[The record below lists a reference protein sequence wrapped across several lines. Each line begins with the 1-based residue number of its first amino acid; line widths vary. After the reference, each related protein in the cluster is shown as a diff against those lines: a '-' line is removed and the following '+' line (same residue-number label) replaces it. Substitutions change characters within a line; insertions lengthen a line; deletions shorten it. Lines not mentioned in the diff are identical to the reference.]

1 MADAIDWSKG
11 TLTPPPGAAP
21 AAEQETDWS
30 KGEMTPPAGLL
41 RRAGDLGLG
50 LAKGIIGVPEAL
62 VGVADLPTLGYA
74 GKVAEGLGFRPKE
87 AKAMLDEF
95 KSPEQKAADAKVQ
108 QAEGFFPTLGA
119 MVQNPSTIL
128 GAAAESAPSML
139 GGGLIG
145 RGVGAVVPRLGGVA
159 RGAIGEGAIAAG
171 QNAEQVRQ
179 ETADGLLTPT
189 QAGVLAA
196 SGALTGAISLGAGS
210 VARRLGIGDADT
222 FLAGGRTPTTAAEIA
237 AAEAAKKAPPKNW
250 VRKMAEGFANEGF
263 LEELPQSMQEQA
275 AQNIAQGKPLLEGVG
290 SAGAQGLL
298 VGGLTGAVAGPL
310 SGGEPAAAP
319 PPPAATPFSTALLGL
334 PAPRTGP
341 IVVGP
346 NGEAMTSSQALDQR
360 NQEDANL
367 IARGATRGGFSDVSS
382 LGLGGYPMTEVAGRP
397 AEVLPAAQAPAAAPA
412 LPLAQPATQPV
423 TAALEAA
430 APAAQGPQARE
441 AANLLYD
448 EASETDR
455 RIYDQVFGQQD
466 VADVQA
472 REAGVPAPVEDF
484 SNVPW
489 DEPGNASEADF
500 LRAMDPTLTD
510 EEINAVI
517 AEADQARE
525 QARSAQAARIDAP
538 AAEAPA
544 AGPARA
550 PAGDSGGQEAG
561 GARAVAAPAA
571 RATPAAAPARRAP
584 AAINSVASADLGP
597 MVEHTVAK
605 SGKVLRGVIRQGLTP
620 QQAKQI
626 DPGAFRKGGPD
637 SWFLRERNAE
647 QIRAWDAQQAA
658 APAQESANVR
668 GKPAL
673 PAQEPAAGA
682 ADRARPAQAPARGA
696 APAGNDAGAGGSSVR
711 ADGRAPE
718 GSGAP
723 AGGRAAADRPAA
735 TRQPALTPSKAPA
748 AAPAAQVTANTG
760 AGAAPTEM
768 PTVPSDVSEPSEVMR
783 VSPGRGSNYESRAW
797 LNPGQPNEQYVTGR
811 GATPAEARTAMLADA
826 EAKRGAAAPA
836 PAVKANTIFTEDAY
850 QAARARMKAKLGRL
864 NSGIDPELLQ
874 DGIITSG
881 YHLER
886 GARTFSA
893 YARAMLDDLGEG
905 IRGYLKQLYLATK
918 FDPRAGALASEM
930 DSAAAVEA
938 ADLDAIPTEAPEE
951 ISKNRNSEI
960 SAAASSPLA
969 PAATK
974 SVAKPLYSQR
984 RVAPESV
991 AALTNWARQAGFKTV
1006 ADDLH
1011 VTMAYSSTPVDAS
1024 AVPLA
1029 SEPLRLGSRGRAMDQ
1044 FGDAVVLRVED
1055 DALRAQWQALR
1066 DAGASWD
1073 FPDYAPH
1080 ITITYDRG
1088 GVNLDKVEP
1097 YRGPIVLQ
1105 AEERSDL
1112 DTSPSLPA
1120 ETPAAAP
1127 APSAAAPAAAAPEV
1141 ALSDRMYEAI
1151 KAGRMPENNLQLRR
1165 MVEAIDGQAAN
1176 AARMK
1181 QAQEALEAGI
1191 ARVARD
1197 VVAQREGPRS
1207 TFDALLRLY
1216 ERQPLLNVRT
1226 STSVANQAYSTPA
1239 PLAFLASELA
1249 RIGRGVTVYE
1259 PSAGTGM
1266 LLMGATPSNVAA
1278 NELDPARRAL
1288 LKEAGFPVVTPNDA
1302 TDYVPQGRF
1311 DAVIANPPFGSI
1323 KNDKGDTIKVPVD
1336 GYKLGQIDHLIAA
1349 RALEAM
1355 KDDGRAVLILGANK
1369 VAGGVSNDDL
1379 IFFNWLYG
1387 HYNVA
1392 GHFEVS
1398 GDLYN
1403 RQGAGWPVR
1412 VITIN
1417 GRQASAQVAPAPG
1430 TIQRAQGWEQVYG
1443 YFNDSLGASEQRPL
1457 AGAGAGAVGTGAG
1470 APAAGRVQ
1478 RPTGAEAAG
1487 AGGQRPAGGAARDGN
1502 VPGAVPG
1509 VVADR
1514 GGRPGGAVGAGFDE
1528 QRINAE
1534 PVFPDRL
1541 EAAGNGGAQPAR
1553 AEPARN
1559 PGTDGGLA
1567 SAENQFQA
1575 TYVPRSGRKDANVL
1589 IPVNMQQPLQDALS
1603 VLEDAVGDIDQ
1614 YAARE
1619 LGYAST
1625 REMHQALMGLQV
1637 DSVASAIY
1645 QMDQKGKAVIIADQ
1659 TGIGKG
1665 RQAAAII
1672 RWAKNKGHVPV
1683 FMSMKPSLFTDM
1695 YGDLRDIG
1703 TTDVVPFIVN
1713 SDGWVSSADGEK
1725 LFANRA
1731 TGHRNTL
1738 AAIRDTGELPAGTN
1752 AVFLTYSQINT
1763 ENVQREALSA
1773 LAPRAVFILD
1783 ESHNAGGESNTG
1795 DFMRNLLEGVRGVT
1809 YLSATYAK
1817 RPDNM
1822 PLYFRTDIGS
1832 ALSDTDSLMEAM
1844 ASGGLPLQT
1853 VVSNNLVKAGQMF
1866 RRERS
1871 YDGVEIRSEM
1881 DTANRAEHERLSDA
1895 TTQALRA
1902 IVEADRMFHE
1912 VYVKEMDKE
1921 LRQQGAK
1928 AIDNAGNKASAG
1940 VQHTE
1945 FSSVVH
1951 NFVKQMLLG
1960 LKAQGAADRAIAA
1973 LKRGEKPILAVENTM
1988 GSFLAEYAANNAL
2001 SEGDS
2006 LGSFDYRTVLSRAL
2020 ERSRVINVQT
2030 PTGDKRK
2037 ETVPLA
2043 KLDPVTRAAYEQARQ
2058 VIDSLE
2064 IDIPVS
2070 PIDWMRNEIRK
2081 AGYSVAEITGRN
2093 LTVDYSAR
2101 GNPTL
2106 SQLDQQEQRDKVR
2119 STRLF
2124 NGGQLDALILN
2135 VSGSTGISLHASEKF
2150 ADQRQ
2155 RHMIVVQPASDINV
2169 FMQMLGRIHR
2179 TGQVALPRYTLMAAD
2194 LPTEKRPTA
2203 LLSKKMKSLN
2213 ANTSSNTESATS
2225 VQSFDMLNKHGDQV
2239 VGQYLADNPALLRS
2253 LGLEAGVDSEGKGIE
2268 DIARK
2273 ATGRLAL
2280 QSIRTQEAFY
2290 AEVEGQYGAL
2300 INYLNETGQ
2309 NDLEP
2314 RTLDFEAREL
2324 RQEVLHQ
2331 GENPDTPFGADSIYG
2346 EYSIKAQGKPMK
2358 PAEVKAA
2365 MAENLEGKTGPEHT
2379 AALIKRLDAD
2389 FNGFAATLSADQRSE
2404 ADMRRAQGRNFI
2416 ASHGIGQGFRVDIN
2430 GDTFNAVVTNLRST
2444 HRAGGNPY
2452 SLSKV
2457 QVTLAIAGPL
2467 RSITVPATQF
2477 ASIEV
2482 STTPRANVDQLF
2494 REASTE
2500 GRETAKI
2507 ITGNLLAAYGE
2518 LQGVRG
2524 TIVSFSKADGTVEQ
2538 GILLP
2543 KTFTLENNTRQDV
2556 RMPTGEA
2563 AVRFLHEATNENIGR
2578 FGINTR
2584 DSAVRVLPLGAEG
2597 VEIRVPKSKARGAK
2611 YFLDKALLEQTGDF
2625 VTEGAAMVA
2634 RVEDR
2639 AKAAAALEVIGR
2651 KQALYALPSMA
2662 DEARAITAETRLSA
2676 QPGTTQDVEARPDA
2690 GYRVNTKAA
2699 NSERT
2704 LKANRLKSALQA
2716 ATGNTDIQFKAVEP
2730 GDVGPVMAQALAAV
2744 RSTASR
2750 LFGHDV
2756 VFVQFDEGSPKLFN
2770 GAANRGI
2777 PDTVFVRI
2785 DSQRPHMAI
2794 VGHELTHA
2802 LRTSNPGLYQQLAG
2816 RLGSLYKDGAYQQY
2830 FDRLKAVYDSAG
2842 IPLPRD
2848 VNEEMVSDI
2857 VGDNFMDPAFWAAMS
2872 AQGQPGPFRM
2882 LVQAIL
2888 RFIDKLSGLMTG
2900 ARPFGTQ
2907 DQLDDLAAA
2916 RAAVVQAM
2924 AEFSAQRTAKEQGI
2938 LAAAPAQLGQAA
2950 INFGAPAMSA
2960 EADAPT
2966 LFSLTADPAALQQ
2979 RAREV
2984 TADLFNTPGKLGW
2997 WHKTVGTPYNLAQRS
3012 PAFKKVFDGVQEF
3025 LKDVSAFATEAAD
3038 LAPRILPKLESLAD
3052 LKKQPLSA
3060 ADTQAISR
3068 PIFEGTLTW
3077 GRDESGRPVQMTAL
3091 EARYADMSADDKAG
3105 LMLRRGLLAENELA
3119 RWRGLPITSFEGAVR
3134 NRFEETILKP
3144 GVVWKDDE
3152 LRSMFNLDDR
3162 QVSLYREFRQAIDK
3176 SVTNLALSDIV
3187 RFAGK
3192 DGEAVRGMVMDAAS
3206 VDDGAILMRDHLL
3219 AMAEVE
3225 SGPSVGSAMSDA
3237 EKSDIRERAAKLR
3250 RDADALVE
3258 SAKEAPESKRAQ
3270 ALQDKIDDLSSRAAS
3285 GIDMKMADQLMQ
3297 QVKVLESQLGRAQ
3310 AGPMAAAR
3318 ARAEAMREEAD
3329 MLVRST
3335 LAPKPGKSSP
3345 RADVLR
3351 DTANRVMDKADRAND
3366 LMKRGYAPLSRFG
3379 NYTVDVVGK
3388 DGERQYFGMFE
3399 SRFEAGQM
3407 ARKMQANFP
3416 DATVQ
3421 QGTVS
3426 QESYKLFQGVT
3437 PETLELFGDMLGLEA
3452 QGDDARHQ
3460 AFQQYLK
3467 AAKSNRSA
3475 MKRLIE
3481 RKGIAGFSE
3490 DAGRVL
3496 AGFVY
3501 SNARQTSS
3509 NLHQGNIRES
3519 AAEVSKQSGELKD
3532 AAIRLTDY
3540 VSNPQE
3546 EAGGFRGL
3554 LFAQY
3559 IGGSVA
3565 SAMVNL
3571 TQPLQTTLPYLSQ
3584 FGGIR
3589 SAAKHVR
3596 QGVQDALKGKTG
3608 DVGLDRALKLAE
3620 ERGIVS
3626 PQEVHHLMA
3635 QARGAATLQAGDGTR
3650 LGDAKAI
3657 ANNAMS
3663 RLQLGWGRLF
3673 SVAEQ
3678 FNRRVTFIAAY
3689 RQARENGDANPMAA
3703 AEKAVNE
3710 TQFVANKGNRP
3721 RWARGAVGATL
3732 FTFKSYSVNYI
3743 ELMARMA
3750 QSGPEGR
3757 KAAALMLGV
3766 LMLMGGAGGLPFADD
3781 LGDLI
3786 DGLMQRLGYS
3796 WSTKQKR
3803 QEFLQ
3808 GLFGEAAGNFVEKG
3822 VSGISG
3828 MPLDVSGRMGM
3839 GSLIPGTGL
3848 LTKKA
3853 DYSRDVTELFGPA
3866 GDFAKRA
3873 FQAAGQTVEGAPV
3886 KAIFTLAP
3894 KAVANVRQAVDM
3906 SATGMYRDQR
3916 GRKVIDVDGYEALV
3930 KGLGFQPASVA
3941 RVQEATFEQQNRI
3954 GQVRLEQQEI
3964 SDLWAAG
3971 VSERDPSKIIDAQE
3985 RLRAWNRTNPSDPIR
4000 IRPQDVQR
4008 KVKTLNMSK
4017 EERIAK
4023 TAPSAVRAS
4032 VREQLQRENLAP

>member
-21 AAEQETDWS
+21 APEQETDWS
-30 KGEMTPPAGLL
+30 KGEMTAPAGLL

-108 QAEGFFPTLGA
+108 QADGFFPTLGA
-119 MVQNPSTIL
+119 MVQNPSTIA
-128 GAAAESAPSML
+128 GAALESAPSML

-145 RGVGAVVPRLGGVA
+145 RGVGAVLPRVGGVV
-159 RGAIGEGAIAAG
+159 RGAIGEGAVAAG

-250 VRKMAEGFANEGF
+250 VRKMAEGFANEGL

-310 SGGEPAAAP
+310 SGGEPAAVAP
-319 PPPAATPFSTALLGL
+319 PPAPAPFSTALLGL

-367 IARGATRGGFSDVSS
+367 IARGATRGGFADVSGA
-382 LGLGGYPMTEVAGRP
+382 GLGGYPMTEVAGRP
-397 AEVLPAAQAPAAAPA
+397 AEVLPAAQAPVAAPA
-412 LPLAQPATQPV
+412 LPPAQPATQPV

-430 APAAQGPQARE
+430 APLAQGPQARE
-441 AANLLYD
+441 AANLLYN
-448 EASETDR
+448 EATEADR

-472 REAGVPAPVEDF
+472 REVGVQAPVEDF

-510 EEINAVI
+510 QEINDLI

-525 QARSAQAARIDAP
+525 QARPAQATRVDAA

-550 PAGDSGGQEAG
+550 PTGDSGGQEER
-561 GARAVAAPAA
+561 GARAVAAPSP
-571 RATPAAAPARRAP
+571 TNKPAAAPARRAP
-584 AAINSVASADLGP
+584 AAIDSGANVDLGP
-597 MVEHTVAK
+597 MVEHTVQK
-605 SGKVLRGVIRQGLTP
+605 SGKVLRGVIRTGLTP

-626 DPGAFRKGGPD
+626 DPGAFRKDGG
-637 SWFLRERNAE
+637 WFLRERNAE
-647 QIRAWDAQQAA
+647 QIRAWDAQQ
-658 APAQESANVR
+658 
-668 GKPAL
+668 
-673 PAQEPAAGA
+673 
-682 ADRARPAQAPARGA
+682 GA
-696 APAGNDAGAGGSSVR
+696 APAV
-711 ADGRAPE
+711 P
-718 GSGAP
+718 AP
-723 AGGRAAADRPAA
+723 APRP
-735 TRQPALTPSKAPA
+735 SSGPA
-748 AAPAAQVTANTG
+748 AAPPAQVTANTPAAAASAPRAPAPNPSTRVSDSPAVNDYLEG
-760 AGAAPTEM
+760 RRATPPTIAEVAAEATPAPAPTDVH
-768 PTVPSDVSEPSEVMR
+768 PAPLPAVPSDVSEPSEVMQ
-783 VSPGRGSNYESRAW
+783 VNPGHGRKFVSRAW
-797 LNPGQPNEQYVTGR
+797 LNPGQPNEQRVEGK
-811 GATPAEARTAMLADA
+811 GDTPAEARAAMLSDADS
-826 EAKRGAAAPA
+826 KRAPAPAAA
-836 PAVKANTIFTEDAY
+836 PAVKANTIFTEDAAA
-850 QAARARMKAKLGRL
+850 AARARMKKKLGTL

-874 DGIITSG
+874 DGITLAG
-881 YHLER
+881 YHIEK
-886 GARTFSA
+886 GARTFAA
-893 YARAMLDDLGEG
+893 YARAMLDDLGEA
-905 IRGYLKQLYLATK
+905 IRPYLKQLYLATK

-930 DSAAAVEA
+930 DGAAAVEA
-938 ADLDAIPTEAPEE
+938 A
-951 ISKNRNSEI
+951 
-960 SAAASSPLA
+960 
-969 PAATK
+969 
-974 SVAKPLYSQR
+974 
-984 RVAPESV
+984 
-991 AALTNWARQAGFKTV
+991 
-1006 ADDLH
+1006 
-1011 VTMAYSSTPVDAS
+1011 
-1024 AVPLA
+1024 
-1029 SEPLRLGSRGRAMDQ
+1029 
-1044 FGDAVVLRVED
+1044 
-1055 DALRAQWQALR
+1055 
-1066 DAGASWD
+1066 
-1073 FPDYAPH
+1073 
-1080 ITITYDRG
+1080 
-1088 GVNLDKVEP
+1088 
-1097 YRGPIVLQ
+1097 
-1105 AEERSDL
+1105 DL

-1127 APSAAAPAAAAPEV
+1127 APAAAAPAAREV

-1151 KAGRMPENNLQLRR
+1151 NAGRMPENNLQLRK
-1165 MVEAIDGQAAN
+1165 MVEAIDRQPAT

-1181 QAQEALEAGI
+1181 QAQEALEAAI

-1197 VVAQREGPRS
+1197 VVKEGRGATNDNGRA
-1207 TFDALLRLY
+1207 TFDQLLALY

-1278 NELDPARRAL
+1278 NELDPARQAL
-1288 LKEAGFPVVTPNDA
+1288 LREAGFPVVTPNDA
-1302 TDYVPQGRF
+1302 TDYVPKGRF
-1311 DAVIANPPFGSI
+1311 DAVITNPPFGSI

-1369 VAGGVSNDDL
+1369 VAGGASNDDL

-1398 GDLYN
+1398 GDLYQ

-1430 TIQRAQGWEQVYG
+1430 TIQRAQGWEQVYA

-1457 AGAGAGAVGTGAG
+1457 AGASAGPVGAGTG

-1478 RPTGAEAAG
+1478 RPAG
-1487 AGGQRPAGGAARDGN
+1487 GETAGPGGQRPAGSPASAGN

-1541 EAAGNGGAQPAR
+1541 GAARDGGSQPRA

-1619 LGYAST
+1619 LGYGST

-1672 RWAKNKGHVPV
+1672 RWAKNKGHIPV

-1832 ALSDTDSLMEAM
+1832 ALSDTDSLMDAM

-1881 DTANRAEHERLSDA
+1881 DTANRAEHERLSDS

-1902 IVEADRMFHE
+1902 IVDADRMFHE

-1921 LRQQGAK
+1921 LRKEGAK
-1928 AIDNAGNKASAG
+1928 AVDNAGNKVSAG

-2020 ERSRVINVQT
+2020 ARSRVINVQT

-2037 ETVPLA
+2037 ETVSIA
-2043 KLDPVTRAAYEQARQ
+2043 KLDPETRLAYERAQA
-2058 VIDSLE
+2058 VIDSLD

-2093 LTVDYSAR
+2093 LTVDYSTR
-2101 GNPTL
+2101 GNPVL
-2106 SQLDQQEQRDKVR
+2106 SQLDLQEQRDKVR

-2225 VQSFDMLNKHGDQV
+2225 VQSFDMLNKYGDQV

-2253 LGLEAGVDSEGKGIE
+2253 LGLEAGIDSDGKGIE

-2290 AEVEGQYGAL
+2290 AEVEGQYSAL

-2379 AALIKRLDAD
+2379 AALIQRLEAD
-2389 FNGFAATLSADQRSE
+2389 FNGFAANLSPEQRDE
-2404 ADMRRAQGRNFI
+2404 AGLRRSQGRNFI

-2477 ASIEV
+2477 AAIEV

-2556 RMPTGEA
+2556 RMPSGEA

-2584 DSAVRVLPLGAEG
+2584 DSAVRVLPLGTEG

-2611 YFLDKALLEQTGDF
+2611 YFLDRALLEQTGDF

-2662 DEARAITAETRLSA
+2662 EEARAITATSLSA
-2676 QPGTTQDVEARPDA
+2676 EQPITRQDAEARPDG
-2690 GYRVNTKAA
+2690 GYAVNTKAA
-2699 NSERT
+2699 NPERT

-2716 ATGNTDIQFKAVEP
+2716 ATGNSEIQFKAVEP

-2785 DSQRPHMAI
+2785 DSARPHMAI

-2802 LRTSNPGLYQQLAG
+2802 LRTSNPGLYQQLADRLG
-2816 RLGSLYKDGAYQQY
+2816 RLYKSDAGQQY
-2830 FDRLKAVYDSAG
+2830 FSRLKAVYDSAG

-2848 VNEEMVSDI
+2848 VNEELVSDI
-2857 VGDNFMDPAFWAAMS
+2857 VGDNFMDPSFWAAMS
-2872 AQGQPGPFRM
+2872 TQGQPGPFRM

-2907 DQLDDLAAA
+2907 EYLDDLAAA

-2924 AEFSAQRTAKEQGI
+2924 AEFSAQRSAREQGI
-2938 LAAAPAQLGQAA
+2938 LASAPANAAQAA
-2950 INFGAPAMSA
+2950 LNPVPAMSA
-2960 EADAPT
+2960 EGDAPT

-3012 PAFKKVFDGVQEF
+3012 PAFKKVFDGVQDF

-3077 GRDESGRPVQMTAL
+3077 GRDESGRPVQMAAL
-3091 EARYADMSADDKAG
+3091 EARYADMSSEQKAG
-3105 LMLRRGLLAENELA
+3105 LMLRRGLVAENELK
-3119 RWRGLPITSFEGAVR
+3119 RWKALPIDSYEGAVR
-3134 NRFEETILKP
+3134 NRFEATVLKP

-3152 LRSMFNLDDR
+3152 LRSMFGLNDQ

-3176 SVTNLALSDIV
+3176 SVGNLALSDIV

-3192 DGEAVRGMVMDAAS
+3192 DGEAMRGMVMDAAS

-3219 AMAEVE
+3219 AMAEADPRR
-3225 SGPSVGSAMSDA
+3225 G
-3237 EKSDIRERAAKLR
+3237 DI
-3250 RDADALVE
+3250 
-3258 SAKEAPESKRAQ
+3258 
-3270 ALQDKIDDLSSRAAS
+3270 
-3285 GIDMKMADQLMQ
+3285 
-3297 QVKVLESQLGRAQ
+3297 
-3310 AGPMAAAR
+3310 
-3318 ARAEAMREEAD
+3318 
-3329 MLVRST
+3329 
-3335 LAPKPGKSSP
+3335 
-3345 RADVLR
+3345 LR

-3596 QGVQDALKGKTG
+3596 QGVADALKGKTG

-3663 RLQLGWGRLF
+3663 RLQFGWGKLF
-3673 SVAEQ
+3673 STAEQ

-3689 RQARENGDANPMAA
+3689 RQARENGSSNPMAA

-3839 GSLIPGTGL
+3839 GNLIPGTGL
-3848 LTKKA
+3848 LQKKL
-3853 DYSRDVTELFGPA
+3853 DYGRDVTELFGPA

-3873 FQAAGQTVEGAPV
+3873 FQAAGQTVEGKPV
-3886 KAIFTLAP
+3886 DATFSLAP
-3894 KAVANVRQAVDM
+3894 RAVANVRQAVDM
-3906 SATGMYRDQR
+3906 ASTGMYRDVR
-3916 GRKVIDVDGYEALV
+3916 GRKVIDTDGYEALT
-3930 KGLGFQPASVA
+3930 KAIGFQPNDVA
-3941 RVQEATFEQQNRI
+3941 RVQQATFAQQDRI
-3954 GQVRLEQQEI
+3954 AQVRLAQGEI
-3964 SDLWAAG
+3964 SDAWAQGIA
-3971 VSERDPSKIIDAQE
+3971 ERDPQKIIEAQE
-3985 RLRAWNRTNPSDPIR
+3985 QLREWNRKNPDSPIR
-4000 IRPQDVQR
+4000 IRPQDIQR
-4008 KVKTLNMSK
+4008 KARTLMQSK
-4017 EERIAK
+4017 EERIQK
-4023 TAPSAVRAS
+4023 TAPAAIRAS
-4032 VREQLQRENLAP
+4032 VREQLARENLTQ

>member
-21 AAEQETDWS
+21 APEQETDWS

-50 LAKGIIGVPEAL
+50 LAKGVIGVPEAL

-108 QAEGFFPTLGA
+108 QADGFFPTLGA

-222 FLAGGRTPTTAAEIA
+222 LLAGGTTP
-237 AAEAAKKAPPKNW
+237 APAQPKSW
-250 VRKMAEGFANEGF
+250 VRKVAEGFANEGL

-310 SGGEPAAAP
+310 SGGEPAAVAP
-319 PPPAATPFSTALLGL
+319 PPAPFSTALLGL

-367 IARGATRGGFSDVSS
+367 IARGATRGGFADVSGA
-382 LGLGGYPMTEVAGRP
+382 GLGGYPMTEVAGRP
-397 AEVLPAAQAPAAAPA
+397 AEVLPAAQAPVAAPA
-412 LPLAQPATQPV
+412 LPPAQPTTQPV

-430 APAAQGPQARE
+430 APLAQGPQARE
-441 AANLLYD
+441 AANLLYN
-448 EASETDR
+448 EATEADR

-472 REAGVPAPVEDF
+472 REAGVQAPVEDF

-510 EEINAVI
+510 QEINDLI
-517 AEADQARE
+517 READQARE
-525 QARSAQAARIDAP
+525 QARPAQATRVDAA

-544 AGPARA
+544 AGPART
-550 PAGDSGGQEAG
+550 PAGDSSGQEER
-561 GARAVAAPAA
+561 GARAVAAPSP
-571 RATPAAAPARRAP
+571 TNKPSAAPARRAP
-584 AAINSVASADLGP
+584 AAIDSGANADLGP
-597 MVEHTVAK
+597 MVEHTVQK

-626 DPGAFRKGGPD
+626 DPGAFRKDGG
-637 SWFLRERNAE
+637 WFLRERNAE
-647 QIRAWDAQQAA
+647 QIRAWDAQQ
-658 APAQESANVR
+658 
-668 GKPAL
+668 K
-673 PAQEPAAGA
+673 
-682 ADRARPAQAPARGA
+682 
-696 APAGNDAGAGGSSVR
+696 
-711 ADGRAPE
+711 
-718 GSGAP
+718 
-723 AGGRAAADRPAA
+723 
-735 TRQPALTPSKAPA
+735 PA
-748 AAPAAQVTANTG
+748 AAPAPSGQAATNSVAPATTQDGNGQQDELDSELRYYEAKAEAKRRAPAPAPAPKPSSGSAAARPPAETPAQQIDRLISRRMDTEPGTPLRRDIDAELKGLGVKDPASRMAAAAPAPAPAPTADATVRVPKAVDDALTEDMAKQQARVKRLRTAAEKDGLTLDEKKAALLKVTAAETTLRKMRQTRFDAEDAAVQAVTDG
-760 AGAAPTEM
+760 RMDAFDKHQDLFPGAASALRPLAFGTA
-768 PTVPSDVSEPSEVMR
+768 S
-783 VSPGRGSNYESRAW
+783 
-797 LNPGQPNEQYVTGR
+797 
-811 GATPAEARTAMLADA
+811 GATPAP
-826 EAKRGAAAPA
+826 AAPAPAPAPA
-836 PAVKANTIFTEDAY
+836 PAVKANTIFTEDAAA
-850 QAARARMKAKLGRL
+850 AARARMKKKLGTL

-874 DGIITSG
+874 DGITLAG
-881 YHLER
+881 YHIEK
-886 GARTFSA
+886 GARTFAA
-893 YARAMLDDLGEG
+893 YARAMLDDLGEA
-905 IRGYLKQLYLATK
+905 IRPYLKQLYLATK

-930 DSAAAVEA
+930 DGAAAVEA
-938 ADLDAIPTEAPEE
+938 ADLDAIPAEAPAAEQDLASLQQ
-951 ISKNRNSEI
+951 IANSAET
-960 SAAASSPLA
+960 PA
-969 PAATK
+969 PPAQAATK
-974 SVAKPLYSQR
+974 SVAKPLYSQQ
-984 RVAPESV
+984 RVAPES
-991 AALTNWARQAGFKTV
+991 AQQIRAWAKAQGFPSV

-1011 VTMAYSSTPVDAS
+1011 VTIGYSSAPVDAS

-1029 SEPLRLGSRGRAMDQ
+1029 PATTVQNSRARSVERLGDQ
-1044 FGDAVVLRVED
+1044 GAVVLMLGNETSRTQQ
-1055 DALRAQWQALR
+1055 LAQAHQALR

-1073 FPDYAPH
+1073 FPSYQPH
-1080 ITITYDRG
+1080 ITISYDAG
-1088 GVNLDKVEP
+1088 GLDLSKVQP
-1097 YRGPIVLQ
+1097 YGGPINLL

-1127 APSAAAPAAAAPEV
+1127 APAAAAPAAREV

-1151 KAGRMPENNLQLRR
+1151 NAGRMPENNLQLRK
-1165 MVEAIDGQAAN
+1165 MVEAIDGQAAS

-1181 QAQEALEAGI
+1181 QAQEALEAAI

-1197 VVAQREGPRS
+1197 VVKEGRGATNDNGRA
-1207 TFDALLRLY
+1207 TFDQLLALY

-1278 NELDPARRAL
+1278 NELDPARQAL
-1288 LKEAGFPVVTPNDA
+1288 LREAGFPVVTPNDA
-1302 TDYVPQGRF
+1302 TDYVPKGRF
-1311 DAVIANPPFGSI
+1311 DAVITNPPFGSI

-1349 RALEAM
+1349 RALEVM

-1387 HYNVA
+1387 RYNVA

-1398 GDLYN
+1398 GDLYQ

-1430 TIQRAQGWEQVYG
+1430 TIQRAQGWEQVYA

-1457 AGAGAGAVGTGAG
+1457 AGASAGPVGAGTG

-1478 RPTGAEAAG
+1478 RPAGGEAAG
-1487 AGGQRPAGGAARDGN
+1487 PGGQRPAGSPASAGN

-1541 EAAGNGGAQPAR
+1541 DAARDGGSQPRA

-1619 LGYAST
+1619 LGYGST

-1672 RWAKNKGHVPV
+1672 RWAKNKGHIPV

-1832 ALSDTDSLMEAM
+1832 ALSDTDSLMGAM

-1881 DTANRAEHERLSDA
+1881 DTANRAEHERLSDS

-1902 IVEADRMFHE
+1902 IVDADRMFHE

-1921 LRQQGAK
+1921 LRKEGAK
-1928 AIDNAGNKASAG
+1928 AVDNAGNKVSAG

-2020 ERSRVINVQT
+2020 ARSRVINVQT

-2037 ETVPLA
+2037 ETVSIA
-2043 KLDPVTRAAYEQARQ
+2043 KLDPETRLAYERAQA
-2058 VIDSLE
+2058 VIDSLD

-2093 LTVDYSAR
+2093 LTVDYSTR
-2101 GNPTL
+2101 GNPVL
-2106 SQLDQQEQRDKVR
+2106 SQLDLQEQRDKVR

-2225 VQSFDMLNKHGDQV
+2225 VQSFDMLNKYGDQV

-2253 LGLEAGVDSEGKGIE
+2253 LGLEAGIDADGKGIE

-2290 AEVEGQYGAL
+2290 AEVEGQYSAL

-2379 AALIKRLDAD
+2379 AALIQRLEAD
-2389 FNGFAATLSADQRSE
+2389 FNGFAANLSPEQRDE
-2404 ADMRRAQGRNFI
+2404 AGLRRSQGRNFI

-2477 ASIEV
+2477 AAIEV
-2482 STTPRANVDQLF
+2482 STTPRANVDQMF

-2556 RMPTGEA
+2556 RMPSGEA
-2563 AVRFLHEATNENIGR
+2563 AVRFLHESTNENIGR

-2584 DSAVRVLPLGAEG
+2584 DSAVRVLPLGTEG

-2611 YFLDKALLEQTGDF
+2611 YFLDRALLEQTGDF

-2639 AKAAAALEVIGR
+2639 TKAAAALEVIGR

-2662 DEARAITAETRLSA
+2662 EEARAITATSLSA
-2676 QPGTTQDVEARPDA
+2676 EQPITRQDAEARPDG
-2690 GYRVNTKAA
+2690 GYAVNTKAA
-2699 NSERT
+2699 NPERT

-2716 ATGNTDIQFKAVEP
+2716 ATGNSEIQFKAVEP

-2785 DSQRPHMAI
+2785 DSARPHMAI

-2802 LRTSNPGLYQQLAG
+2802 LRTSNPGLYQQLADRLG
-2816 RLGSLYKDGAYQQY
+2816 RLYKSDAGQQY
-2830 FDRLKAVYDSAG
+2830 FSRLKAVYDSAG

-2848 VNEEMVSDI
+2848 VNEELVSDI
-2857 VGDNFMDPAFWAAMS
+2857 VGDNFMDPGFWAAMS
-2872 AQGQPGPFRM
+2872 TQGQPGPFRM

-2888 RFIDKLSGLMTG
+2888 RFIDKLANLMTG

-2907 DQLDDLAAA
+2907 QYLDDLAAA
-2916 RAAVVQAM
+2916 RAAVVEAM
-2924 AEFSAQRTAKEQGI
+2924 AEFSAQRSAKEQGI
-2938 LAAAPAQLGQAA
+2938 LTAAPASAAQAA
-2950 INFGAPAMSA
+2950 INSVAPAMSA
-2960 EADAPT
+2960 EGDAPT

-3012 PAFKKVFDGVQEF
+3012 PAFKRVFDGVQDF

-3077 GRDESGRPVQMTAL
+3077 GRDESGRPVQMAAL
-3091 EARYADMSADDKAG
+3091 EARYADMSSEQKAG
-3105 LMLRRGLLAENELA
+3105 LMLRRGLVAENELK
-3119 RWRGLPITSFEGAVR
+3119 RWKALPIDSYEGAVR
-3134 NRFEETILKP
+3134 NRFEATVLKP

-3152 LRSMFNLDDR
+3152 LRSMFGLNDQ

-3176 SVTNLALSDIV
+3176 SVGNLALSDIV

-3192 DGEAVRGMVMDAAS
+3192 DGEAMRGMVMDAAS

-3219 AMAEVE
+3219 AMAEADPRR
-3225 SGPSVGSAMSDA
+3225 G
-3237 EKSDIRERAAKLR
+3237 DI
-3250 RDADALVE
+3250 
-3258 SAKEAPESKRAQ
+3258 
-3270 ALQDKIDDLSSRAAS
+3270 
-3285 GIDMKMADQLMQ
+3285 
-3297 QVKVLESQLGRAQ
+3297 
-3310 AGPMAAAR
+3310 
-3318 ARAEAMREEAD
+3318 
-3329 MLVRST
+3329 
-3335 LAPKPGKSSP
+3335 
-3345 RADVLR
+3345 LR

-3596 QGVQDALKGKTG
+3596 QGVADALKGKTG

-3635 QARGAATLQAGDGTR
+3635 QARGAATLQAGNGTR

-3663 RLQLGWGRLF
+3663 RLQFGWGKLF
-3673 SVAEQ
+3673 STAEQ

-3689 RQARENGDANPMAA
+3689 RQARENGSSNPMAA

-3839 GSLIPGTGL
+3839 GNLIPGTGL
-3848 LTKKA
+3848 LQKKL
-3853 DYSRDVTELFGPA
+3853 DYGRDVTELFGPA

-3873 FQAAGQTVEGAPV
+3873 FQAAGQTVEGKPV
-3886 KAIFTLAP
+3886 DATFSLAP
-3894 KAVANVRQAVDM
+3894 RAVANVRQAVDM
-3906 SATGMYRDQR
+3906 AATGMYRDAR
-3916 GRKVIDVDGYEALV
+3916 GRKVIDTDGYEALT
-3930 KGLGFQPASVA
+3930 KAIGFQPNDVA
-3941 RVQEATFEQQNRI
+3941 RVQQATFAQQDRI
-3954 GQVRLEQQEI
+3954 AQVRLAQGEI
-3964 SDLWAAG
+3964 SDAWAQGIA
-3971 VSERDPSKIIDAQE
+3971 ERDPQKIIDAQQQ
-3985 RLRAWNRTNPSDPIR
+3985 LRDWNAKNPDSPIR
-4000 IRPQDVQR
+4000 IRPQDIQR
-4008 KVKTLNMSK
+4008 KARTLMQSK
-4017 EERIAK
+4017 EERIQK
-4023 TAPSAVRAS
+4023 TAPAAIRAS
-4032 VREQLQRENLAP
+4032 VREQLARENLTQ